1 MKKAFLTILLLLV
14 AGFLV
19 YWFGFKGKDKPATEE
34 EKQQPLSI
42 GANTDA
48 FNTSFRNLLTAY
60 YGVKDALFAGDTAKA
75 SAAALSLA
83 IASDSLKLDQ
93 IQGDSTGMIKE
104 TAKIYTGTIV
114 GSATAL
120 AGETSLENKRK
131 EFANTADAL
140 WTLIRTV
147 KYSGEKLYWD
157 FCPMAFNNKGAY
169 WVSDD
174 AAIKNPYFGSQ
185 MPACG
190 KVEDSVDYSKK

>member
-1 MKKAFLTILLLLV
+1 MKKAVLTILLVAV
-14 AGFLV
+14 AGLLV
-19 YWFGFKGKDKPATEE
+19 YWLGCKGKEKPAGEE
-34 EKQQPLSI
+34 QKEQPVAI

-60 YGVKDALFAGDTAKA
+60 YNVKDALFAGDTARA
-75 SAAALSLA
+75 SAAALTLA
-83 IASDSLKLDQ
+83 TASDSLKLDL
-93 IQGDSTGMIKE
+93 IQGDSTGVIKE

-120 AGETSLENKRK
+120 AGENSLDNKRK

-157 FCPMAFNNKGAY
+157 YCPMAFNNKGAY
-169 WVSDD
+169 WVSNELT
-174 AAIKNPYFGSQ
+174 IKNPYFGSQ
-185 MPACG
+185 MPTCG
-190 KVEDSVDYSKK
+190 NVEDSLDYSKK